1 MNYATYIKNFKNRKI
16 PEAMERLLQLSNNL
30 DNLSED
36 LCYAGIYFSFVEDSD
51 EYLTLLLGYESQLV
65 ESILGIAT
73 NGAGDLLAFWV
84 YDDRDLEDAPIV
96 FVGHEGDA
104 CVMANNFSE
113 LLPLLVSSGDLHPD
127 NIPEHLNEFNE
138 FDGDSILGKITLKME
153 EDGFYSPGTL
163 QELIER
169 REETKIEQADFATRL
184 GIQLPENPAELMRTA
199 IEAHPNFE
207 EWLNHQISIENP
219 DYFN

>member
-1 MNYATYIKNFKNRKI
+1 MNYATYIENFKNRKI
-16 PEAMERLLQLSNNL
+16 PEAMERLLQLGNNL

-36 LCYAGIYFSFVEDSD
+36 LCHAGIYFSFVEDSD

-73 NGAGDLLAFWV
+73 NGAGDLLAFWI

-96 FVGHEGDA
+96 FVGHEGSA
-104 CVMANNFSE
+104 SVMANNFSE

-127 NIPEHLNEFNE
+127 NIPEYLGE
-138 FDGDSILGKITLKME
+138 FDDDSIVDKITLKME
-153 EDGFYSPGTL
+153 EDGFYPSGTL
-163 QELIER
+163 QKSIER
-169 REETKIEQADFATRL
+169 REEIKIGQADFATRL